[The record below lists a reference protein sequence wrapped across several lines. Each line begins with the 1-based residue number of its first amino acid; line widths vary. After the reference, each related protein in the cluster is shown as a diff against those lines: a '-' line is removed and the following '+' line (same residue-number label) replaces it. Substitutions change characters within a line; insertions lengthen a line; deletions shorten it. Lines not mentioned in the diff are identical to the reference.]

1 MQHAATCD
9 EKLRLRECHLKGI
22 NKKLYALDAATPV
35 NHIKSVDLY
44 KYGRGEVHLLTTKP
58 VDVIES

>member
-1 MQHAATCD
+1 MQD
-9 EKLRLRECHLKGI
+9 ERRECERLAGGRKI
-22 NKKLYALDAATPV
+22 KVYALDAATPV